1 MERETPRYQTM
12 EQHSQEK
19 KLNSHEAIEHNLHN
33 HPPKDEIVAAKF
45 DATTKVFLDAAH
57 ALFTLVPEGREKSL
71 MMTNLE
77 QASMWAK
84 AGIARNQ

>member
-1 MERETPRYQTM
+1 MD
-12 EQHSQEK
+12 
-19 KLNSHEAIEHNLHN
+19 EAQIKHNFTN
-33 HPPKDEIVAAKF
+33 HPPESDDVAADF
-45 DATTKVFLDAAH
+45 DQVTSM
-57 ALFTLVPEGREKSL
+57 FTQIGLNLNAMVPDSREKSL